1 MTTETH
7 IYLLKEIY
15 HVNNTATAD
24 DNANNINKKIIFKNC
39 APFTRFVSRINNTY
53 IDNAQDINIIMPM
66 YNFTEC
72 RNR

>member
-1 MTTETH
+1 MTMQ
-7 IYLLKEIY
+7 
-15 HVNNTATAD
+15 
-24 DNANNINKKIIFKNC
+24 NNINKKIIFKNC